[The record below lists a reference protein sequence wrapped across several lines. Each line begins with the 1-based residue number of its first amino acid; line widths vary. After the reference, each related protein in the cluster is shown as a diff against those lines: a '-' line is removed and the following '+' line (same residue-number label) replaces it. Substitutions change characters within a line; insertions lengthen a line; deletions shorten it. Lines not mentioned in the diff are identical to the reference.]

1 MIVFRYA
8 LDKIIVEVFKKIKG
22 GGMKIIFPEAGNGE
36 TSLCLPTLNTVKR
49 IFGGLICLILSFLT
63 IV

>member
-1 MIVFRYA
+1 
-8 LDKIIVEVFKKIKG
+8 
-22 GGMKIIFPEAGNGE
+22 MKIIFPEAGNGE